1 MDSEKGS
8 SRRPDTVY
16 RSTGATPEA
25 LVCCGVVAVV
35 SLIAAVSGVAVLAG
49 VAGTV
54 LFAPIACEMAW
65 AAWRRRPEL
74 VIGDEAIEH
83 LAFGRIAWSN
93 VDHVRVSKDG
103 RERVLEIV
111 LHGGSVRACPRVPV
125 RALPVR
131 VQAVFGAIGRHRP
144 EVLISAER
152 VDLRSDA
159 LGRTLARGQGAG
171 EPAGQPLGSG
181 VTSARAITATVR
193 EGHRRRTG
201 LRAAIRRRPAR
212 PARPGNR

>member
-65 AAWRRRPEL
+65 AAWRSRPEL

-83 LAFGRIAWSN
+83 LSFGRISWSN
-93 VDHVRVSKDG
+93 VDHVRVSRNG

-111 LHGGSVRACPRVPV
+111 LCGGSVRACPRVPV

-131 VQAVFGAIGRHRP
+131 VQAVFGAIGHHRP
-144 EVLISAER
+144 EVLISGER
-152 VDLRSDA
+152 IDRRSNT
-159 LGRTLARGQGAG
+159 LGRTLSRGHLATA
-171 EPAGQPLGSG
+171 EAGQSLGSG
-181 VTSARAITATVR
+181 TTSTRAITATVR

>member
-25 LVCCGVVAVV
+25 LVCCGVVAMV

-49 VAGTV
+49 AVGTV

-65 AAWRRRPEL
+65 AVWRRRPEL

-83 LAFGRIAWSN
+83 LSFGRIAWSS
-93 VDHVRVSKDG
+93 VDHVRVSRDG

-111 LHGGSVRACPRVPV
+111 LRGGSVRACPRVPV

-131 VQAVFGAIGRHRP
+131 VQAVVGAIGHHRP
-144 EVLISAER
+144 EVLVGAER
-152 VDLRSDA
+152 VERQANA
-159 LGRTLARGQGAG
+159 LGRTLSRGSVVAA
-171 EPAGQPLGSG
+171 EPSQSMSPSA
-181 VTSARAITATVR
+181 TSARAITATVR

>member
-1 MDSEKGS
+1 
-8 SRRPDTVY
+8 
-16 RSTGATPEA
+16 

-35 SLIAAVSGVAVLAG
+35 SLIAAVSGFAVLAG
-49 VAGTV
+49 TV
-54 LFAPIACEMAW
+54 GALLFGPIACEMAW
-65 AAWRRRPEL
+65 SAWRSRPEL

-93 VDHVRVSKDG
+93 VDHVRVSREG
-103 RERVLEIV
+103 REQVLEIV
-111 LHGGSVRACPRVPV
+111 LRGGSVRACPRVPV

-144 EVLISAER
+144 EVLIGAER
-152 VDLRSDA
+152 AERQPNAV
-159 LGRTLARGQGAG
+159 GRTLARGGAAPA
-171 EPAGQPLGSG
+171 EPAAALATAPGQ
-181 VTSARAITATVR
+181 ARAITATVR

-201 LRAAIRRRPAR
+201 LRQAIRRRPAR